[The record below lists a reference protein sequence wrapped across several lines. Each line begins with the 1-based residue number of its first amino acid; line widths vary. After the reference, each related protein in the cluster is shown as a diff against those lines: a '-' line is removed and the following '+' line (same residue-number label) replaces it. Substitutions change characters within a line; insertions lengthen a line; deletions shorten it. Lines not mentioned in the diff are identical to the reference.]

1 MPVIATPWEAAG
13 LWMHLAAAVC
23 CSALAIWC
31 LRMRASHQT
40 RNAAVV
46 ALVATAFWSVVSAVL
61 MPLSGWAMLAESLRN
76 LGWIWVLYRLFAT
89 DGRDESAQ
97 PVRPVLITLVFL
109 EQFQLFLLVTA
120 ARPEVTGAA
129 EDLVFHVVTM
139 FRLLMVVGALVLVHN
154 LYAGA
159 SATARTMLRWP
170 ASALAV
176 MWVYDLNFYT
186 IGYLSDRLSIELGAL
201 RGLATIAMMVPL
213 AVASSRSGGDLKFK
227 PSRAVTFQSLSLLVI
242 GGYLVLMVGLAQSI
256 MLIGGDA
263 ARLTQVGFVFAAS
276 VVALV
281 WLPSE
286 RMRRWLRVTLLKHL
300 FQHRYDYRSEWLRFT
315 RTIGHGGEDAPPLH
329 QRVIQVLSDITDSPG
344 GVLLVPAEEG
354 GMTLAARWMCDQ
366 MAVPGTA
373 LPAPAARFFEQEGYI
388 LDLDT
393 LRSGRDARAQAAGIP
408 AWLCEEASAWTLV
421 PLIHYERLTGIVV
434 LCRPPVAR
442 QLDWEDFD
450 LLRVVGQQLASY
462 LAEQSGQEAL
472 GEAARFDEFNR
483 RIAFV
488 MHDIKNLASQL
499 SLLVRNA
506 ERHADKAE
514 FRADM
519 LITLRN
525 SADKLNGLLA
535 RLGRYG
541 AQGGEKP
548 EPLSLPECVEGIV
561 RRFEGIHP
569 VVLVDARPSVVSAQR
584 EALEQALVHL
594 VQNAIDASEKDVP
607 VCLRVMQD
615 GLYGTVEVVDSG
627 KGMSPE
633 FIRTSLFKPFV
644 SSKNDGFGI
653 GAFEARELIRAMQG
667 RLDVESREGLGTRF
681 FVSLPLASAAMLAG
695 SQLEKDNESKVA

>member
-1 MPVIATPWEAAG
+1 MPVYATPWEIAG

-23 CSALAIWC
+23 CSALAIWY
-31 LRMRASHQT
+31 LRTRPSHQT
-40 RNAAVV
+40 RTAALA
-46 ALVATAFWSVVSAVL
+46 ALFLTAFWSVVSAVL
-61 MPLSGWAMLAESLRN
+61 MPLSGWALLAETARN
-76 LGWIWVLYRLFAT
+76 LGWLWLLYRLFAT

-97 PVRPVLITLVFL
+97 PVRPVLISLVFL
-109 EQFQLFLLVTA
+109 ELFQLFLLVTA
-120 ARPEVTGAA
+120 ARPDVAGAA
-129 EDLVFHVVTM
+129 EDLVFHVVVM

-154 LYAGA
+154 LYVGA
-159 SATARTMLRWP
+159 SSTARNLLRWP

-176 MWVYDLNFYT
+176 MWGYDLNFYT
-186 IGYLSDRLSIELGAL
+186 IGYLSDRLSIELAAL

-213 AVASSRSGGDLKFK
+213 VIASARSSGDLKFK

-242 GGYLVLMVGLAQSI
+242 GGYLLLMVGLAQSI
-256 MLIGGDA
+256 LLIGGDA

-286 RMRRWLRVTLLKHL
+286 RMRRWLRVKVLKHL

-315 RTIGHGGEDAPPLH
+315 RTIGRAGEDAPPLH
-329 QRVIQVLSDITDSPG
+329 QRVVQVLSDITDSPG
-344 GVLLVPAEEG
+344 GLLLVPSEDG
-354 GMTLAARWMCDQ
+354 TMVLAARWMCDEV
-366 MAVPGTA
+366 AVPATA
-373 LPAPAARFFEQEGYI
+373 LSVPAARFFEREGYI

-393 LRSGRDARAQAAGIP
+393 LRAGRDARAEGAAIP
-408 AWLCEEASAWTLV
+408 AWLIEEASAWTLV

-434 LCRPPVAR
+434 LCRPPAAR

-472 GEAARFDEFNR
+472 GEAARFEEFNR

-499 SLLVRNA
+499 SLLARNA

-541 AQGGEKP
+541 AQGGDKAE
-548 EPLSLPECVEGIV
+548 ELSLPECVEGVV

-569 VVLVDARPSVVSAQR
+569 VVLVDARPAVVSAQR

-594 VQNAIDASEKDVP
+594 VQNAIDASAKDVP
-607 VCLRVMQD
+607 VCLRVVQE
-615 GLYGTVEVVDSG
+615 GLYATVEVVDSG

-633 FIRTSLFKPFV
+633 FVRTSLFKPFV

-681 FVSLPLASAAMLAG
+681 VVSLPLASAAKLAG
-695 SQLEKDNESKVA
+695 QETNNESKVA